1 MAPDLEFGRRY
12 LLQTVQR
19 ALQPTAAVSCRGIE
33 DELQQ
38 VNKGSFLH
46 EKAMRGHRF
55 DDLQGRQFTTR
66 YAMARGVTKG
76 AQSQKQMAR
85 DAKSV
90 RDTSAKATSSSQ
102 AEQLC
107 AGAVFLVALVLYGW
121 TLAPTVTPTDSGEL
135 ILASYGLGV
144 AHPPGVPLWIMLTHI
159 ASLVPVGNVAMRINF
174 SSAVFAALA
183 CAMLTLVVAEILIT
197 ASCFVATGR
206 KSKASRQESNIE
218 NSISRLFIFA
228 PAVGAGLL
236 MAFSR
241 TLWAYATIT
250 EVYALN
256 AFLILLIFFLI
267 VRWRR
272 RIVETRTNSSRA
284 AAADDKWIYAAAFV
298 FGLAMGVHHV
308 TVALTLPAIAV
319 VVFRT
324 EGLKFFTS
332 RRLLYSALIS
342 IGALILVYSYLPWAA
357 SRSPAMN
364 WGNTRSLQEIWWHIT
379 GRQYRVFFSFSPS
392 TIGPQFVEFCRL
404 ALREFGFSW
413 LPVTVFFAVAGL
425 ASAYKRDRTAFWFLL
440 LIVLADLAYSL
451 SYEIAED
458 KDAYYLPAFISIAIS
473 AGVGVRWV
481 IQRAASKPSPIWTPY
496 LAALTAIVL
505 TSSTAFAANWPF
517 NNRRYDF
524 IASDYVQNL
533 FSTIAPDGL
542 LLTQDWQVA
551 SPMLYAQEVERR
563 RRDVKVVDINLLRRS
578 WYFDY
583 LNQAHPSLMERS
595 REKIDPY
602 LALLKQWE
610 QDPGSF
616 NGNQELTRRISMAFL
631 DLIQAMVR
639 NEIKVAPVYITN
651 DLLVANQTNG
661 YLTQWIPQTYQLV
674 PQGLVFNLATDQ
686 SFHELPDS
694 HLQMRGLVDGTV
706 RFEKDDVINSKILTA
721 YSRMLTN
728 RGRYLA
734 SSNHPERAV
743 IAFKGALTLDP
754 NLAEAR
760 KGLAESEA
768 KLRNP

>member
-1 MAPDLEFGRRY
+1 VREPNLPRSFSTGA
-12 LLQTVQR
+12 
-19 ALQPTAAVSCRGIE
+19 
-33 DELQQ
+33 EL
-38 VNKGSFLH
+38 
-46 EKAMRGHRF
+46 
-55 DDLQGRQFTTR
+55 
-66 YAMARGVTKG
+66 
-76 AQSQKQMAR
+76 
-85 DAKSV
+85 
-90 RDTSAKATSSSQ
+90 
-102 AEQLC
+102 LC
-107 AGAVFLVALVLYGW
+107 AGAVFLLALVVYSW

-135 ILASYGLGV
+135 ILAAYGLGV
-144 AHPPGVPLWIMLTHI
+144 AHPPGVPLWVMLTHI
-159 ASLVPVGNVAMRINF
+159 ASLVPVGNIAVRVNF

-183 CAMLTLVVAEILIT
+183 CAMLTLVVAELIIT
-197 ASCFVATGR
+197 ASSVAPPRRRNKPLRQGSNTEG
-206 KSKASRQESNIE
+206 SNASG
-218 NSISRLFIFA
+218 LLMFA
-228 PAVGAGLL
+228 PAIGAGLL

-256 AFLILLIFFLI
+256 ALLILLIFFLV

-272 RIVETRTNSSRA
+272 WIIGTRTNSGGA
-284 AAADDKWIYAAAFV
+284 VTAHDAWLYAAAFV

-308 TVALTLPAIAV
+308 TVALTLPAIAA

-364 WGNTRSLQEIWWHIT
+364 WGNARSLQEIWWHIT

-392 TIGPQFVEFCRL
+392 TMGPQFVEFCRM
-404 ALREFGFSW
+404 ALREFGFPW
-413 LPVTVFFAVAGL
+413 LPLTLFLAVAGL
-425 ASAYKRDRTAFWFLL
+425 ATACKRDRTAFWFLV

-473 AGVGVRWV
+473 AGLGVRWL
-481 IQRAASKPSPIWTPY
+481 IQLATSSRLPIWKPY
-496 LAALTAIVL
+496 VVAATAIVL
-505 TSSTAFAANWPF
+505 TSATAFAANWPF
-517 NNRRYDF
+517 NNRRHDF
-524 IASDYVQNL
+524 IAHDYVENL

-551 SPMLYAQEVERR
+551 SPMFYAQEVEQRR
-563 RRDVKVVDINLLRRS
+563 HDVKVLDINLLRRS

-583 LNQAHPSLMERS
+583 LNQAHPGLMERS

-602 LALLKQWE
+602 LTLLKQWE

-616 NGNQELTRRISMAFL
+616 TRDQELTRRISMAFL

-651 DLLVANQTNG
+651 DLLVPNQTNG
-661 YLTQWIPQTYQLV
+661 YLIQWIPQTYQLV
-674 PQGLVFNLATDQ
+674 PQGLVFNLAIDQ
-686 SFHELPDS
+686 RFHELSDS
-694 HLQMRGLVDGTV
+694 HLQMRGLADGSV
-706 RFEKDDVINSKILTA
+706 RFEKDDVINGKILPA

-734 SSNHPERAV
+734 LFNQHERAV
-743 IAFKGALTLDP
+743 AAFKEALALDP